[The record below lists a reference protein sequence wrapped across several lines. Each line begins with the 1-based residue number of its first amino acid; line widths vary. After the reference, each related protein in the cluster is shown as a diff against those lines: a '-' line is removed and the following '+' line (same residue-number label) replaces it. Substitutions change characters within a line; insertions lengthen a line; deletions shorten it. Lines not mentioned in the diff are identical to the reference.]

1 MKHMAIQYFQNLHTN
16 DPGVEPSGVLEF
28 VVPPIDEDTNF
39 DLCKGFSDEEIA
51 DAMFQIRPLK
61 APGLNGFSA
70 WFYQQNWMF

>member
-39 DLCKGFSDEEIA
+39 DLCKGSRMRKLLMLCSKSD
-51 DAMFQIRPLK
+51 R
-61 APGLNGFSA
+61 
-70 WFYQQNWMF
+70 